1 MRHKKKVSRRRL
13 SCRKSAM
20 TFMESLAS
28 FQEIYDGILAALA
41 ASHEQAVQVL
51 RNELQQLKDAIPD
64 LEKKSIKRLKLAGTL
79 TAIENESQK
88 AKVKAALR
96 RKKDLNRIDD
106 FLIGA
111 FRTLR
116 ALNRRLLGHNRDSLR
131 TAIAH
136 FPRRLS
142 ASFPPSSLATPFTI
156 RVMKVMMD
164 SGFNIMLP
172 KAKPIKPAA
181 A

>member
-1 MRHKKKVSRRRL
+1 MNVKPHRAVDNTASDTLQYSGEDEAEEKSQSKKAVLQKK
-13 SCRKSAM
+13 CEDI
-20 TFMESLAS
+20 MESLTS
-28 FQEIYDGILAALA
+28 FQEVYEGILSALA
-41 ASHEQAVQVL
+41 ASHEEAVQVL

-79 TAIENESQK
+79 TAIENEGQK

-116 ALNRRLLGHNRDSLR
+116 ALNEK
-131 TAIAH
+131 T
-136 FPRRLS
+136 PRAQS
-142 ASFPPSSLATPFTI
+142 
-156 RVMKVMMD
+156 
-164 SGFNIMLP
+164 
-172 KAKPIKPAA
+172 
-181 A
+181 

>member
-1 MRHKKKVSRRRL
+1 MNRKPHMAVADTASDTPRYSEDDAEEKGQSKKAILQKK
-13 SCRKSAM
+13 CEDI
-20 TFMESLAS
+20 MESLES
-28 FQEIYDGILAALA
+28 FQEVYQGILSALG

-79 TAIENESQK
+79 TAIENEGQK

-116 ALNRRLLGHNRDSLR
+116 ALNEK
-131 TAIAH
+131 T
-136 FPRRLS
+136 PRIQ
-142 ASFPPSSLATPFTI
+142 P
-156 RVMKVMMD
+156 
-164 SGFNIMLP
+164 
-172 KAKPIKPAA
+172 
-181 A
+181 